1 MSFTLAAKVMNLK
14 IGSMAKKMVLLK
26 LADQAN
32 DDGICWPSYQ
42 TIADACEVS
51 RRTVI
56 RHIKS
61 LEQEGYLEIH
71 KSYDKANKKNY
82 SNKYRLTLEGGDK
95 KSLVTN
101 KALSGDTKSPPSD
114 NVSSSGD
121 TVSPKPIIKPINETT
136 NEAGEKNGSKIS
148 IEDAINHL
156 KISAILPTFGEVNKS
171 ELTAELYKFNQYY
184 IDKGMPEKANAKNL
198 ISWFQLIKTE
208 DRSKFTA
215 LDKKQAPAN
224 APKIDVSKRFAHLKG

>member
-71 KSYDKANKKNY
+71 KSYDKTNKRNY

-114 NVSSSGD
+114 
-121 TVSPKPIIKPINETT
+121 TVSPKPT
-136 NEAGEKNGSKIS
+136 NEPIKEPIKAKPHSAPDDFKPTDKQLEKMKLYGIDADLLVESFIS
-148 IEDAINHL
+148 RNNAEGKKYKCWNSALTTWINNEIKWGKL
-156 KISAILPTFGEVNKS
+156 QPIAQPKPSYKEFKS
-171 ELTAELYKFNQYY
+171 EATTMTAE
-184 IDKGMPEKANAKNL
+184 EKKAAFERAMGVK
-198 ISWFQLIKTE
+198 
-208 DRSKFTA
+208 
-215 LDKKQAPAN
+215 
-224 APKIDVSKRFAHLKG
+224 